1 MSWGRSWKASKQPR
15 KQRGYSREAPLH
27 RKSKLLGSHVS
38 KDLKTKYKL
47 RSLRLIKGDKVK
59 VLRGSF
65 KGKTGKIERV
75 DLKKSKAY
83 ITGIEFVKRDGSK
96 ALYPVRTS
104 NLLITDL
111 NTADKRRL
119 GGQK

>member
-1 MSWGRSWKASKQPR
+1 MSWSRSWKSSKQPR
-15 KQRGYSREAPLH
+15 KQRSYVREAPLH
-27 RKSKLLGSHVS
+27 RKSKMLGSPVS
-38 KDLKTKYKL
+38 KALKTKYEL

-65 KGKTGKIERV
+65 KGKTGKVDRV

-83 ITGIEFVKRDGSK
+83 INGIEFVKRDGSK

-111 NTADKRRL
+111 NTSDKRRL